1 MSPDAFYI
9 KIAIWSQVVSAVLF
23 MGVLIW
29 LWFKFLQPAI
39 LTAQERHNKQI
50 AEAERHRDEAK
61 ASLDLLHDEIDGAAR
76 DAQSIQERADAQA
89 VREYEATVDEAREA
103 GERSARDAQAEFGR
117 AFVAAR
123 DRLKVELLDK
133 ALARARDEATR
144 RVDAPANT
152 RLVEEFVTSLE
163 RRNG

>member
-1 MSPDAFYI
+1 
-9 KIAIWSQVVSAVLF
+9 
-23 MGVLIW
+23 LIW

-39 LTAQERHNKQI
+39 LSAQDRHNKQI

-89 VREYEATVDEAREA
+89 VREYEATVAEAREA
-103 GERSARDAQAEFGR
+103 GERAARDAQAEFGR
-117 AFVAAR
+117 ALVAAR
-123 DRLKVELLDK
+123 DRLKIELLDK
-133 ALARARDEATR
+133 ALAHARDEAAR

-152 RLVEEFVTSLE
+152 RIVEEFVTSLE
-163 RRNG
+163 RGNG